1 MKAENASNSKREWK
15 RKKDAELRAQGKKP
29 VQVWTA
35 IPAAKVR
42 ELVEAEERKIAA
54 AQERKPAPIEEPM
67 TRKAVEKKLADIR
80 TAIGKAASGEER
92 KILHGE
98 ESRLRILLSTL
109 P

>member
-1 MKAENASNSKREWK
+1 MKTKSASNSKREWK

-29 VQVWTA
+29 VQIWTA
-35 IPAAKVR
+35 LPAAKVR

-54 AQERKPAPIEEPM
+54 LERETKPIEEPL
-67 TRKAVEKKLADIR
+67 TRRTIENRLEEIR
-80 TAIGKAASGEER
+80 ARIGKATTGDER